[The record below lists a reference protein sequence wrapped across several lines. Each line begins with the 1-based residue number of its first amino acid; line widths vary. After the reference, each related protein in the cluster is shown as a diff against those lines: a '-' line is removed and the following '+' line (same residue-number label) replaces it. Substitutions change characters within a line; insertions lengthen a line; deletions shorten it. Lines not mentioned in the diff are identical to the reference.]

1 MEFRQVTAFLAV
13 AEELHFGRA
22 AERLH
27 IAQPALSQMIRALEK
42 DLDVDLFERTTRRV
56 RLTPAGEALLEPA
69 AAIGT
74 QVDGARRIARSA
86 QQGLA
91 GRVRIGFGGTSGYS
105 ILSRLAREVGER
117 HPGISLDLQP
127 QMYCGEAA
135 IALRDGETDLAI
147 ISPPVPAGVEV
158 HVIRQE
164 SVMIAMPSA
173 HELAERESVSMGELA
188 GQPFIS
194 YAPSH
199 GSQVREVMMRLAD
212 DAGFLPQVVQE
223 APDPYSLLALVGAQV
238 GMAVVVES
246 SDHIRID
253 GVRYVRLAEGRES
266 FTLALGWRRNNPS
279 EALARVLD
287 IVRTLFP
294 SPITT

>member
-1 MEFRQVTAFLAV
+1 
-13 AEELHFGRA
+13 
-22 AERLH
+22 
-27 IAQPALSQMIRALEK
+27 
-42 DLDVDLFERTTRRV
+42 
-56 RLTPAGEALLEPA
+56 
-69 AAIGT
+69 
-74 QVDGARRIARSA
+74 
-86 QQGLA
+86 
-91 GRVRIGFGGTSGYS
+91 
-105 ILSRLAREVGER
+105 
-117 HPGISLDLQP
+117 
-127 QMYCGEAA
+127 MYCGEAA

-164 SVMIAMPSA
+164 SVMIAMPSG

-253 GVRYVRLAEGRES
+253 GVRYVRLAEGGDS

-294 SPITT
+294 SPIAT